1 MKLGYFELLD
11 TIVKKGQVEA
21 KKGQGKKGDRK
32 KEKFVSDVLK
42 DVKRFLEYKHKMIK
56 K

>member
-1 MKLGYFELLD
+1 MKLGYFELLE
-11 TIVKKGQVEA
+11 TILKKGHSSSKAQ
-21 KKGQGKKGDRK
+21 KKKGDRK

-42 DVKRFLEYKHKMIK
+42 DVKRFLEYKNKMVK

>member
-1 MKLGYFELLD
+1 MKLGYFELLE
-11 TIVKKGQVEA
+11 TILKKGHSSS
-21 KKGQGKKGDRK
+21 KGQKKKGDRK

-42 DVKRFLEYKHKMIK
+42 DVKRFLEYKNKMVK

>member
-1 MKLGYFELLD
+1 MKLGYFELLE
-11 TIVKKGQVEA
+11 TIVKKGHSSKAQ
-21 KKGQGKKGDRK
+21 KKKGDRK

-42 DVKRFLEYKHKMIK
+42 DVKRFLEYKNKMVK